1 MLTQAPVLSSDR
13 WRIIETVFDGYVI
26 NCSEIPTKVAW
37 NKSDL
42 GSFFT
47 FSPLIAVCDA
57 NFYFKFVT
65 IFKMKIVRDLNSPSQ
80 TVNAEITHWLNGASS
95 FTKVVNVAAFPFWLA
110 VWQLLLLDI
119 LYVKQQRLNQRL
131 QAPRDSNIRDKSFF
145 FDVIRQIND
154 LVTELQWICV
164 YKGDSKSRKY
174 IWGWFWQSKNEKR
187 TSSEW
192 ILAPVHSLIYLIS
205 ISPTLFCSMSYLS
218 NWTRLSFLFFQM
230 SVSLLDILCMTF
242 DPVCS
247 DMCLMD
253 NGHIDCRERI

>member
-1 MLTQAPVLSSDR
+1 MRITRGLPKPISPGQLGCSRMTAARLWGSNKQFVCEVTLTCIVKRLFPSVTKFHTMLTQAPVLSSDR

-42 GSFFT
+42 GSV
-47 FSPLIAVCDA
+47 FSFSLLIAVCDA

-65 IFKMKIVRDLNSPSQ
+65 IFKMKIVRDFNSPSQ

-95 FTKVVNVAAFPFWLA
+95 FTKVVNVTPFPFWLA

-174 IWGWFWQSKNEKR
+174 TWGWVWQSKNEKR
-187 TSSEW
+187 TISE
-192 ILAPVHSLIYLIS
+192 
-205 ISPTLFCSMSYLS
+205 
-218 NWTRLSFLFFQM
+218 
-230 SVSLLDILCMTF
+230 
-242 DPVCS
+242 
-247 DMCLMD
+247 
-253 NGHIDCRERI
+253 